1 MSSVSNLRMFSSQQV
16 IVAQVKVYKCSAT
29 VDFFKDSDSIYP
41 PMVNDERMYDHMKK
55 VSADL
60 VGSTN
65 FVVVEPVMGAE
76 DFSFYSEVIPAAFF
90 YIGIKNET
98 LGSVHSAHS
107 PHFMIDEDALAVGAA
122 THAAIAERYLNERDG
137 LRGDR

>member
-1 MSSVSNLRMFSSQQV
+1 M
-16 IVAQVKVYKCSAT
+16 AQAKVYKCSAT
-29 VDFFKDSDSIYP
+29 VDFFKDSNSIYP
-41 PMVNDERMYDHMKK
+41 PMVNDERMYEHVKK

-60 VGSTN
+60 VGPKN
-65 FVVVEPVMGAE
+65 FVVVEPIMGAE

-122 THAAIAERYLNERDG
+122 THAAIAERYLNERDASING
-137 LRGDR
+137 LRRDR

>member
-1 MSSVSNLRMFSSQQV
+1 M
-16 IVAQVKVYKCSAT
+16 IVAQAKVYKCSAT
-29 VDFFKDSDSIYP
+29 VDFFKNSDSIYP
-41 PMVNDERMYDHMKK
+41 PMVNNDLMYEHVKK
-55 VSADL
+55 VSSDL
-60 VGSTN
+60 MGPAN
-65 FVVVEPVMGAE
+65 FQVVEPVMGAE

-122 THAAIAERYLNERDG
+122 THAAIAERYLNEHG
-137 LRGDR
+137 LSMNELHQER